1 MVTVVE
7 HRIRTKLST
16 ADIGIAFRDY
26 IPQRAP
32 GAIGFTWSRKLAWRF
47 STPTEDANPFAA
59 IERQDAPEFRVAAH
73 FSLRKR
79 PILANDA
86 QVAAWDGSISLDVWE
101 KESYRI
107 ALISCLDGPGP
118 KAQVRLVLDQ
128 LKTADPAAEIEVSRT
143 KLR

>member
-86 QVAAWDGSISLDVWE
+86 QVAA
-101 KESYRI
+101 
-107 ALISCLDGPGP
+107 
-118 KAQVRLVLDQ
+118 
-128 LKTADPAAEIEVSRT
+128 
-143 KLR
+143 